1 MDRWEQ
7 ISGVVRATLALEPHE
22 RRAYLDDTCQGDE
35 ALRRQVDALLAAS
48 EETRTISA
56 PLNLL
61 PAGSVFA
68 HYRIVGELGAGGMG
82 VVYRARDE
90 RLDRDVAVKVL
101 PPSAFGDA
109 AARARL
115 VREAKAAAAL
125 NHPNVCTVHE
135 VGEANGQ
142 AYIAMELVEGE
153 TLGAMLAAEGPLPL
167 GRLLSYGR
175 QLADALTH
183 AHDRGIVH
191 RDLKSNNVIVTPDQ
205 RVKVLDFGL
214 AKRSSDADLG
224 AFTTETRELLTQPG
238 TAAGTLPYMSPEQLR
253 GQGARISTD
262 IWALG
267 VVLYE
272 MATGARPFR
281 GQTAFEVSAA
291 ILGENPAPLP
301 STLPQALD
309 RLIARCLEKE
319 PDRRFPTAAEL
330 RTALEA
336 IPATTGPFAAS
347 EEALR
352 GEPAVGRKR
361 KREVRLP
368 SRRAVLTFS
377 AVVLVVLGAA
387 GAWRFWPRTVRTLAV
402 LPFVNASKDADLEYL
417 SSGIAETL
425 IAQVGRQAGIAV
437 SNLATVLPFK
447 DRESDPR
454 GVGRELGVA
463 TIVTGSF
470 EQQGAQLQ
478 VAAQL
483 IDVTSGQQ
491 IWSSRYD
498 RKAVELLDVQ
508 DEIARA
514 IVSEGLRVR
523 MTGGDEQRLVRHP
536 TTDGD
541 AYDLYLQARHIQ
553 RSASEEDY
561 LYSRELLER
570 AIIRDPKFALAYAS
584 LSGNYA
590 MMVVDGLE
598 RPTDA
603 WPLVSSNMNQALAI
617 DPTLPEIHAFSHAR
631 AFLFEWDWAEA
642 ERARRRLLQF
652 PLRELDPQFLR
663 ALAVEHWAL
672 GRPAE
677 ALQLAR
683 RMRELDPASP
693 YLGTLEADYLI
704 NNGQFDAAV
713 PLYER
718 SIRLDP
724 TNLNA
729 HFGLAEAKAGQGRF
743 DEAIEARRKAHQV
756 AGDEGL
762 RDVLAAAK
770 GQEGYRAIERAW
782 VLMQLDLLKARETT
796 SYASPLDFARLHAQ
810 LGDKDQAFKYLD
822 AAFIDR
828 SPGLVFLKVD
838 RAWDLVRDDPRLLG
852 AIRRVGLP

>member
-22 RRAYLDDTCQGDE
+22 RRAYLDATCQGDD
-35 ALRRQVDALLAAS
+35 ALRRQVEVLLATA
-48 EETRTISA
+48 EETRTVAA
-56 PLNLL
+56 PLHLL

-68 HYRIVGELGAGGMG
+68 HYRIIGELGAGGMG

-115 VREAKAAAAL
+115 VREAKSAAAL

-153 TLGAMLAAEGPLPL
+153 TLFAKIAAGPLPL
-167 GRLLSYGR
+167 SQLIGYGR

-191 RDLKSNNVIVTPDQ
+191 RDLKSNNVIVMPDQ

-214 AKRSSDADLG
+214 AKRSSDADISG
-224 AFTTETRELLTQPG
+224 AATETHEWLTQAG
-238 TAAGTLPYMSPEQLR
+238 TAVGTLPYMSPEQLR

-272 MATGARPFR
+272 MAAGARPFR
-281 GQTAFEVSAA
+281 GQTPFEVSAA

-301 STLPQALD
+301 PSLPPALD
-309 RLIARCLEKE
+309 RVIARCLEKA

-336 IPATTGPFAAS
+336 IPATAVLESAGV
-347 EEALR
+347 EAL
-352 GEPAVGRKR
+352 PAAPVGR
-361 KREVRLP
+361 RERERVVHLP
-368 SRRAVLTFS
+368 SRRTVLTVA
-377 AVVLVVLGAA
+377 AVVLVAIGAA
-387 GAWRFWPRTVRTLAV
+387 GVWRFWPRTVRTLAV
-402 LPFVNASKDADLEYL
+402 LPFVNVSKDVDQEFL

-425 IAQVGRQAGIAV
+425 IVQIGRQAGIAV
-437 SNLATVLPFK
+437 SNLDTVMPFK
-447 DRESDPR
+447 DRASDPR
-454 GVGRELGVA
+454 GVGRDLGVA

-470 EQQGAQLQ
+470 EQQGSQLA

-483 IDVTSGQQ
+483 VDVASGQQ
-491 IWSSRYD
+491 LWSGRYD

-523 MTGGDEQRLVRHP
+523 MSRADEQRLVRHP

-553 RSASEEDY
+553 RSASEDDY
-561 LYSRELLER
+561 LYSRELLQR
-570 AIIRDPKFALAYAS
+570 AVIRDPTFAVAYAA

-590 MMVVDGLE
+590 MTVVDGLE
-598 RPTDA
+598 KPTDA
-603 WPLVSSNMNQALAI
+603 WPMVSKYMNQALAI
-617 DPTLPEIHAFSHAR
+617 DPTLPEIHAFAHAR
-631 AFLFEWDWAEA
+631 AFLFDWDWAET

-652 PLRELDPQFLR
+652 PLRELDPQYLR

-683 RMRELDPASP
+683 RMRELDPSSH

-704 NNGQFDAAV
+704 NAGQFAEAV

-724 TNLNA
+724 TSLNA
-729 HFGLAEAKAGQGRF
+729 LFGLAEAKARLGRF

-756 AGDEGL
+756 AGDDGL
-762 RDVLAAAK
+762 KDVLATAK
-770 GQEGYRAIERAW
+770 GEEGYRAVERAW
-782 VLMQLDLLKARETT
+782 VIMQLELLKARQAT
-796 SYASPLDFARLHAQ
+796 SYTSPLDFARVYAQ

-838 RAWDLVRDDPRLLG
+838 RAWDLVRDDARFLD

>member
-22 RRAYLDDTCQGDE
+22 RRAYLDTACQGDD
-35 ALRRQVDALLAAS
+35 ALRRQVDALLAATD
-48 EETRTISA
+48 ETRTVSA
-56 PLNLL
+56 AVNLL

-68 HYRIVGELGAGGMG
+68 HYRIIGELGAGGMG

-153 TLGAMLAAEGPLPL
+153 TLSAKLVSGALPL
-167 GRLLSYGR
+167 GPLLNYGR
-175 QLADALTH
+175 QLADALSH

-214 AKRSSDADLG
+214 AKRSSDADIS
-224 AFTTETRELLTQPG
+224 AAATETHEWLTQAG
-238 TAAGTLPYMSPEQLR
+238 TAVGTLPYMSPEQLR
-253 GQGARISTD
+253 GQGTRISTD

-281 GQTAFEVSAA
+281 GQTPFEVSAA

-301 STLPQALD
+301 STLPPALD

-319 PDRRFPTAAEL
+319 PDRRFQKAAEL
-330 RTALEA
+330 RTELEA
-336 IPATTGPFAAS
+336 IPATAGPASARAEAPPAA
-347 EEALR
+347 L
-352 GEPAVGRKR
+352 VGR
-361 KREVRLP
+361 RERERVLRLP
-368 SRRAVLTFS
+368 NRRAVMAFA
-377 AVVLVVLGAA
+377 AVVLVAVGAA
-387 GAWRFWPRTVRTLAV
+387 GAWRFWPRTVHALAV
-402 LPFVNASKDADLEYL
+402 LPFVNVSKDPNFEYL
-417 SSGIAETL
+417 SSGIAESL
-425 IAQVGRQAGIAV
+425 IAQIGRQATIAV
-437 SNLATVLPFK
+437 SNIATVLPFK
-447 DRESDPR
+447 DRTSDPR

-463 TIVTGSF
+463 TIVTGSV
-470 EQQGAQLQ
+470 EQQGAQLV

-483 IDVTSGQQ
+483 IDVASGRQL
-491 IWSSRYD
+491 WTGRYN

-514 IVSEGLRVR
+514 IISEGLRVR
-523 MTGGDEQRLVRHP
+523 MSRGDEQRLVRHP

-553 RSASEEDY
+553 RSATEEDY
-561 LYSRELLER
+561 LYSRELIQR
-570 AIIRDPKFALAYAS
+570 AIIRDPNFAAAYAG

-603 WPLVSSNMNQALAI
+603 WPEVSRNMNKAAAL
-617 DPTLPEIHAFSHAR
+617 DPTLSEIYAFRHAY
-631 AFLFEWDWAEA
+631 AFWFDWDWAET

-652 PLRELDPQFLR
+652 PLRELDPHFLR
-663 ALAVEHWAL
+663 AVAVELWAL
-672 GRPAE
+672 GRPDE
-677 ALQLAR
+677 ALQLAKR
-683 RMRELDPASP
+683 IRELDPSSP

-704 NNGQFDAAV
+704 NAGQFDAAV

-729 HFGLAEAKAGQGRF
+729 HFGLAEAKARLGRF
-743 DEAIEARRKAHQV
+743 DEAIEARRKAHQI
-756 AGDEGL
+756 AGDDSL
-762 RDVLAAAK
+762 KDVLATAK
-770 GQEGYRAIERAW
+770 GEAGYRAIERAW
-782 VLMQLDLLKARETT
+782 VLLQLEALKARQAT
-796 SYASPLDFARLHAQ
+796 SYTSPLDFARVHAQ
-810 LGDKDQAFKYLD
+810 LGDKEQAFKYLD
-822 AAFIDR
+822 AAFIER

-838 RAWDLVRDDPRLLG
+838 RAWDLVRDDPRFLE

>member
-7 ISGVVRATLALEPHE
+7 VSGIVRTTLALEPHA
-22 RRAYLDDTCQGDE
+22 RRAYLDTMCGGDD
-35 ALRRQVDALLAAS
+35 ALRRQVDALLATAD
-48 EETRTISA
+48 ETRTVAS
-56 PLNLL
+56 PLRLL
-61 PAGSVFA
+61 PDGSVFA
-68 HYRIVGELGAGGMG
+68 HYRILGELGAGGMG

-90 RLDRDVAVKVL
+90 RLDRNVAVKVL
-101 PPSAFGDA
+101 PPSAFGDP

-142 AYIAMELVEGE
+142 AYIAMELIEGE
-153 TLGAMLAAEGPLPL
+153 TLTAKLAARPLPL
-167 GRLLSYGR
+167 GQLLNYGQ

-183 AHDRGIVH
+183 AHDRGVVH

-205 RVKVLDFGL
+205 RIKVLDFGL
-214 AKRSSDADLG
+214 AKRLSDADLG
-224 AFTTETRELLTQPG
+224 AAATETQQSLTQPG

-253 GQGARISTD
+253 GGAARSSSD

-272 MATGARPFR
+272 MAAGVRPFR

-291 ILGENPAPLP
+291 ILGKAPPPLP
-301 STLPQALD
+301 STLPPALD
-309 RLIARCLEKE
+309 ELIARCLEKE
-319 PDRRFPTAAEL
+319 PDNRFRTAAEL

-336 IPATTGPFAAS
+336 IPATAHLVPAEVETRPAA
-347 EEALR
+347 
-352 GEPAVGRKR
+352 PVGRQAR
-361 KREVRLP
+361 ARVVHLP
-368 SRRAVLTFS
+368 SRRAVLIS
-377 AVVLVVLGAA
+377 AAVALVAVGAA

-402 LPFVNASKDADLEYL
+402 LPFVNVSKDPDTEYL
-417 SSGIAETL
+417 SAGIAETL
-425 IAQVGRQAGIAV
+425 ITHVGRQAKIAV
-437 SNLATVLPFK
+437 SNIDTVLPFK
-447 DRESDPR
+447 DRVSDPR
-454 GVGRELGVA
+454 GVGRQLGVT
-463 TIVTGSF
+463 TIVTGSV
-470 EQQGAQLQ
+470 EQQGVQLL

-483 IDVTSGQQ
+483 VDVASGRQLWGSQ
-491 IWSSRYD
+491 YE
-498 RKAVELLDVQ
+498 RKLVQLLDVQ
-508 DEIARA
+508 DEMARA
-514 IVSEGLRVR
+514 IVTEGLRIR
-523 MTGGDEQRLVRHP
+523 ISAEDEQRLFWRP
-536 TTDGD
+536 TSDGD

-553 RSASEEDY
+553 RSADEEDY

-570 AIIRDPKFALAYAS
+570 AIIRDPKFAAAYAA

-603 WPLVSSNMNQALAI
+603 WPWVSRHMNRAAAL
-617 DPTLPEIHAFSHAR
+617 DPAMPEVHAMTHAR
-631 AFLFEWDWAEA
+631 AFMFDWDWVEA

-652 PLRELDPQFLR
+652 PLRDLDPHYLR

-683 RMRELDPASP
+683 RMRELDPSSP
-693 YLGTLEADYLI
+693 YLSTLEADYLI
-704 NNGQFDAAV
+704 NNEQYEAAV

-724 TNLNA
+724 ANVNA
-729 HFGLAEAKAGQGRF
+729 YFGLAEAKARQGRF
-743 DEAIEARRKAHQV
+743 DEAIEARRQAHRT
-756 AGDEGL
+756 AGDDSL
-762 RDVLAAAK
+762 DDVIATAK
-770 GQEGYRAIERAW
+770 GEEGYRAIQRAW
-782 VLMQLDLLKARETT
+782 VLLQLESLKARDAT
-796 SYASPLDFARLHAQ
+796 SYTSPLEFARIYAQ
-810 LGDKDQAFKYLD
+810 LGDKEQAFKYLD

-838 RAWDLVRDDPRLLG
+838 HAWDLVRDDPRLSE
-852 AIRRVGLP
+852 AIRKVGLP